1 MFYTPDE
8 LPRTDLGL
16 DGTAWYMAP
25 EVLGSEVYPVSDVW
39 AAGVMAY
46 QLLSGY
52 LPFDDKK
59 NRSHASLSLIW
70 CVAECAPYTGQNL
83 YFMSHDCWSDG
94 CRCDVISGTMS
105 GREGVLIVLVSAAIL
120 LRRGENWGGC
130 ECAYFM
136 SVI

>member
-1 MFYTPDE
+1 MCTAADFGLAVFYTPDE

-39 AAGVMAY
+39 SAGVMVY

-59 NRSHASLSLIW
+59 NRNHASLSLIW
-70 CVAECAPYTGQNL
+70 CVADLCFATFRAVL
-83 YFMSHDCWSDG
+83 SH
-94 CRCDVISGTMS
+94 
-105 GREGVLIVLVSAAIL
+105 GRRWHYAVALGRHVAWKEVMIVVVVSALIL
-120 LRRGENWGGC
+120 LLE
-130 ECAYFM
+130 
-136 SVI
+136 V